1 MAKPSYAIASR
12 RSTHKKN
19 SRYWL
24 LYLMMLPGLLY
35 LLINNYIPMFG
46 IIIAF
51 KKYNYRKGIFGSSW
65 AGLDNFKFLFSTT
78 DAFVITRNTI
88 LYNLVFMVVGTV
100 LGVFVAILLNEI
112 TKKFFSKLYQTVI
125 LFPQLISMVIVSYL
139 AYGMLSTQTGFINN
153 SILKPLGIGE
163 ISWYNEPKYWPA
175 ILLIVNIWKGL
186 GYSAIMYLSSIV
198 GIDKSYYEA
207 AMLDGASKW
216 QQVRKITLPFLVPTI
231 VMLTILSVGR
241 IFYSDFGLFYQVPM
255 NSGPLYDVTS
265 TIDTY
270 VFRALLQQGN
280 IGMSSAAGL
289 YQSVVGFILVVVTN
303 TIVSK
308 VSPENAMY

>member
-198 GIDKSYYEA
+198 GIDKSYYA
-207 AMLDGASKW
+207 NSAWRHTSIWATASAPLP
-216 QQVRKITLPFLVPTI
+216 VLTELPFSLRSSAR
-231 VMLTILSVGR
+231 L
-241 IFYSDFGLFYQVPM
+241 
-255 NSGPLYDVTS
+255 
-265 TIDTY
+265 
-270 VFRALLQQGN
+270 RAL
-280 IGMSSAAGL
+280 SSRQCWLTRCHGKICRSESFLCSSWCLPCCLTAAWC
-289 YQSVVGFILVVVTN
+289 QAT
-303 TIVSK
+303 
-308 VSPENAMY
+308 

>member
-1 MAKPSYAIASR
+1 MAKPSYAIAGR
-12 RSTHKKN
+12 RSTRKKS

>member
-1 MAKPSYAIASR
+1 MATLQPAALKKKSAR
-12 RSTHKKN
+12 KKN

-35 LLINNYIPMFG
+35 LLINNYVPMFG
-46 IIIAF
+46 VIIAF

-88 LYNLVFMVVGTV
+88 LYNLLFMVIGTL

-112 TKKFFSKLYQTVI
+112 TRKFFSKLYQTVI

-139 AYGMLSTQTGFINN
+139 VFGMLSTQTGFINN
-153 SILKPLGIGE
+153 SILKPLGISA
-163 ISWYNEPKYWPA
+163 ISWYNEPKYWPV
-175 ILLIVNIWKGL
+175 ILLVVNMWKGL

-198 GIDKSYYEA
+198 GVDRSYYEA

-216 QQVRKITLPFLVPTI
+216 QQIKNITLPFLVPTI
-231 VMLTILSVGR
+231 IMLTILSVGR

-255 NSGPLYDVTS
+255 NSGPLYDITS

-308 VSPENAMY
+308 VNPENAIY